1 MNWIDWA
8 IVGLYVAS
16 AIGIGAWFTRKASQ
30 GTADFFVAGR
40 SLGWFVAGTS
50 IVATT
55 FAADTPVFVSAM
67 SRTDGISANWFWW
80 SVLIGQVATATI
92 FARLWRRSEVITDV
106 EFVQFRYGPGPIT
119 KILRI
124 FKSFFQ
130 GIFVNCVVMAAVTIA
145 MVKITTVLLDLDPN
159 KLYDLGIIE
168 LDATWLVLLVLGFVG
183 LLYSAMS
190 GLYGVVYTDI
200 VQFSLA
206 MIGSIGL
213 AVIAYI
219 DASSG
224 EGMMAKLAASSDFKP
239 ELLEFFPRYDEIS
252 WPLFTFVVYIMV
264 LWWASAPG
272 KGYSVQRLLATKSE
286 RDAKLAFL
294 WYAFLHYV
302 MRPWPWI
309 VVGILSLIYFPEV
322 EDTEHVFPLM
332 IDHFLPTG
340 LKGIMVAAMLAAFM
354 STIDTH
360 LNWGASYL
368 VNDVYEPYIKPH
380 ATPRHYVWIARFTM
394 VFIMAA
400 AIIATTQIPDIL
412 SAFKFIGV
420 FFAGI
425 GTVMIARWFWWR
437 VNARTE
443 LASLIATV
451 LVGTAV
457 LLWIP
462 DTENVIEVGM
472 LFELPLFYLWGGEA
486 YVLQYMGEII
496 EPIDKFGLRVLV
508 MTFGVSAVW
517 IPVAFLTS
525 KQPSKAAIDFHN
537 KMQIGGTG
545 WNAISTVP
553 AELTAGIY
561 EWIIVMALLLCIL
574 LGTGKLL
581 FHEWLV
587 GGILIGCSGILL
599 VPFLAILKRA
609 RTN

>member
-1 MNWIDWA
+1 MATIDWI
-8 IVGLYVAS
+8 IVGLYVLS

-30 GTADFFVAGR
+30 GTGDFFVAGR

-67 SRTDGISANWFWW
+67 SRTDGIASNWFWW
-80 SVLIGQVATATI
+80 SVLIGQGATATI

-106 EFVQFRYGPGPIT
+106 EFVQLRYGAGPIT
-119 KILRI
+119 KLLRI

-145 MVKITTVLLDLDPN
+145 MVKITTVLL
-159 KLYDLGIIE
+159 GIQPE
-168 LDATWLVLLVLGFVG
+168 HTWIVLLVLGLVG

-213 AVIAYI
+213 AVIAYY
-219 DASSG
+219 DASTG
-224 EGMMAKLAASSDFKP
+224 EGLMAKLSASTEFKP
-239 ELLEFFPRYDEIS
+239 ELLQFFPRYDEIS
-252 WPLFTFVVYIMV
+252 WPLFTFIVYVMV

-302 MRPWPWI
+302 LRPWPWI
-309 VVGILSLIYFPEV
+309 VVGLMSMIYFPTL
-322 EDTEHVFPLM
+322 EDPEHAFPLM
-332 IDHFLPTG
+332 IDHFLPAG

-368 VNDVYEPYIKPH
+368 VNDVYEPYIKPQ
-380 ATPRHYVWIARFTM
+380 APPNHYVWIARFVM
-394 VFIMAA
+394 IFIMAA
-400 AIIATTQIPDIL
+400 AIIATTLIPDIL

-437 VNARTE
+437 VNAKTE
-443 LASLIATV
+443 LVSLLATIV
-451 LVGTAV
+451 LGTVV
-457 LLWIP
+457 LI
-462 DTENVIEVGM
+462 
-472 LFELPLFYLWGGEA
+472 F
-486 YVLQYMGEII
+486 LQDPEK
-496 EPIDKFGLRVLV
+496 DLFGLRVLV
-508 MTFGVSAVW
+508 MTLGVPCFW
-517 IPVAFLTS
+517 IPIALITS
-525 KQPSKAAIDFHN
+525 KQPSDAAVAFHN
-537 KMQIGGTG
+537 KMQIGGGG
-545 WNAISTVP
+545 WNAISKVP

-587 GGILIGCSGILL
+587 GATLIVCA
-599 VPFLAILKRA
+599 AILFIPFSLILKQA
-609 RTN
+609 RKHHA

>member
-1 MNWIDWA
+1 MTWIDWT

-67 SRTDGISANWFWW
+67 SRTEGISANWFWW

-106 EFVQFRYGPGPIT
+106 EFVQLRYGPGPIT
-119 KILRI
+119 KLLRI

-130 GIFVNCVVMAAVTIA
+130 GVFVNCVVMAAVTLA
-145 MVKITTVLLDLDPN
+145 MVKITTVLL
-159 KLYDLGIIE
+159 GIQPE
-168 LDATWLVLLVLGFVG
+168 HTWIVLLVLGLVG

-224 EGMMAKLAASSDFKP
+224 EGMLAKLTASTEFKP

-252 WPLFTFVVYIMV
+252 WPLFTFIVYIMV

-309 VVGILSLIYFPEV
+309 VVGILSMIYFPEV

-368 VNDVYEPYIKPH
+368 VNDVYEPYIKPN

-394 VFIMAA
+394 IFIMAL
-400 AIIATTQIPDIL
+400 AIVATTLIPDIL

-437 VNARTE
+437 VNAATE
-443 LASLIATV
+443 LASLVATV
-451 LVGTAV
+451 VLGTFV
-457 LLWIP
+457 LIFLS
-462 DTENVIEVGM
+462 NYEVD
-472 LFELPLFYLWGGEA
+472 GET
-486 YVLQYMGEII
+486 
-496 EPIDKFGLRVLV
+496 IDLFGLRVLI

-517 IPVAFLTS
+517 IPVAFITS

-537 KMQIGGTG
+537 KMQIGGAG

-553 AELTAGIY
+553 AEVTAGIY

-587 GGILIGCSGILL
+587 GGILIGCAGILL
-599 VPFLAILKRA
+599 VPFLAILERA

>member
-1 MNWIDWA
+1 MTWIDWT

-67 SRTDGISANWFWW
+67 SRTEGIASNWFWW

-106 EFVQFRYGPGPIT
+106 EFVQLRYGPGPIT
-119 KILRI
+119 KLLRI

-130 GIFVNCVVMAAVTIA
+130 GVFVNCVVMAAVTLA
-145 MVKITTVLLDLDPN
+145 MVKITTVLL
-159 KLYDLGIIE
+159 GIQPE
-168 LDATWLVLLVLGFVG
+168 HTWIVLLVLGLVG

-224 EGMMAKLAASSDFKP
+224 EGMLAKLTASTEFKP

-252 WPLFTFVVYIMV
+252 WPLFTFIVYIMV

-309 VVGILSLIYFPEV
+309 VVGILSMIYFPEV

-368 VNDVYEPYIKPH
+368 VNDVYEPYIKPN

-394 VFIMAA
+394 VFIMAL
-400 AIIATTQIPDIL
+400 AIVATTLIPDIL

-437 VNARTE
+437 VNAATE
-443 LASLIATV
+443 LASLVATV
-451 LVGTAV
+451 VLGTFV
-457 LLWIP
+457 LIFLS
-462 DTENVIEVGM
+462 NYEVD
-472 LFELPLFYLWGGEA
+472 GET
-486 YVLQYMGEII
+486 
-496 EPIDKFGLRVLV
+496 IDLFGLRVLI

-517 IPVAFLTS
+517 IPVAFITS

-537 KMQIGGTG
+537 KMQIGGSG

-553 AELTAGIY
+553 AEVTAGIY

-574 LGTGKLL
+574 LGT
-581 FHEWLV
+581 
-587 GGILIGCSGILL
+587 
-599 VPFLAILKRA
+599 
-609 RTN
+609 

>member
-1 MNWIDWA
+1 
-8 IVGLYVAS
+8 
-16 AIGIGAWFTRKASQ
+16 
-30 GTADFFVAGR
+30 
-40 SLGWFVAGTS
+40 
-50 IVATT
+50 
-55 FAADTPVFVSAM
+55 M

-106 EFVQFRYGPGPIT
+106 EFVQLRYGPGPIT
-119 KILRI
+119 KLLRI

-130 GIFVNCVVMAAVTIA
+130 GIFVNCVVMAAVTLA
-145 MVKITTVLLDLDPN
+145 MVKITTVLLGIDP
-159 KLYDLGIIE
+159 E
-168 LDATWLVLLVLGFVG
+168 HTWLVLLVLGLVG

-224 EGMMAKLAASSDFKP
+224 EGMMAKLTASTDFKP
-239 ELLEFFPRYDEIS
+239 ELLQFFPRYDEIS
-252 WPLFTFVVYIMV
+252 WPLFTFVVYVMV

-309 VVGILSLIYFPEV
+309 VVGLLSMIYFPTV
-322 EDTEHVFPLM
+322 EDPEHVFPLM

-360 LNWGASYL
+360 LNWGASYI
-368 VNDVYEPYIKPH
+368 VNDVYEPYIKTN
-380 ATPRHYVWIARFTM
+380 ASPRHYVWVARFTM
-394 VFIMAA
+394 IFIMAA
-400 AIIATTQIPDIL
+400 AIVATTLIPDIL

-437 VNARTE
+437 INAQTE
-443 LASLIATV
+443 LISLLATILLGTLV
-451 LVGTAV
+451 L
-457 LLWIP
+457 I
-462 DTENVIEVGM
+462 
-472 LFELPLFYLWGGEA
+472 F
-486 YVLQYMGEII
+486 LQDSEK
-496 EPIDKFGLRVLV
+496 DLFGLRVLV
-508 MTFGVSAVW
+508 MTFGVPCFW
-517 IPVAFLTS
+517 IPIAFITS
-525 KQPSKAAIDFHN
+525 EQPSEAAIAFHN
-537 KMQIGGTG
+537 KMQIGGAG
-545 WNAISTVP
+545 WNAISKIP
-553 AELTAGIY
+553 AELTAGLY

-581 FHEWLV
+581 FHDWLV
-587 GGILIGCSGILL
+587 GGILFGAATILT
-599 VPFLAILKRA
+599 VPFMSILRRA
-609 RTN
+609 RTS

>member
-1 MNWIDWA
+1 
-8 IVGLYVAS
+8 
-16 AIGIGAWFTRKASQ
+16 
-30 GTADFFVAGR
+30 
-40 SLGWFVAGTS
+40 
-50 IVATT
+50 
-55 FAADTPVFVSAM
+55 
-67 SRTDGISANWFWW
+67 
-80 SVLIGQVATATI
+80 
-92 FARLWRRSEVITDV
+92 
-106 EFVQFRYGPGPIT
+106 
-119 KILRI
+119 
-124 FKSFFQ
+124 
-130 GIFVNCVVMAAVTIA
+130 
-145 MVKITTVLLDLDPN
+145 
-159 KLYDLGIIE
+159 
-168 LDATWLVLLVLGFVG
+168 
-183 LLYSAMS
+183 
-190 GLYGVVYTDI
+190 
-200 VQFSLA
+200 
-206 MIGSIGL
+206 
-213 AVIAYI
+213 
-219 DASSG
+219 
-224 EGMMAKLAASSDFKP
+224 
-239 ELLEFFPRYDEIS
+239 
-252 WPLFTFVVYIMV
+252 MV

-272 KGYSVQRLLATKSE
+272 KGYSVQRLLATKTE

-309 VVGILSLIYFPEV
+309 VVGILSMIYFPEV

-368 VNDVYEPYIKPH
+368 VNDVYEPYIKQN

-394 VFIMAA
+394 IFIMAL
-400 AIIATTQIPDIL
+400 AIVATTLIPDIL

-437 VNARTE
+437 VNAATE
-443 LASLIATV
+443 LASLVATV
-451 LVGTAV
+451 VLGTFV
-457 LLWIP
+457 LIFLS
-462 DTENVIEVGM
+462 NYEVD
-472 LFELPLFYLWGGEA
+472 GET
-486 YVLQYMGEII
+486 
-496 EPIDKFGLRVLV
+496 IDLFGLRVLI

-537 KMQIGGTG
+537 KMQIGGAG

-553 AELTAGIY
+553 AEVTAGIY

-587 GGILIGCSGILL
+587 GGILIGCAGILL

>member
-106 EFVQFRYGPGPIT
+106 EFVQLRYGPGPIT

-130 GIFVNCVVMAAVTIA
+130 GIFVNCVVMAAVTLA
-145 MVKITTVLLDLDPN
+145 MVKITTVLLGIDPSQ
-159 KLYDLGIIE
+159 
-168 LDATWLVLLVLGFVG
+168 TWIVLLVLGFVG

-239 ELLEFFPRYDEIS
+239 ELLQFFPRYDEMS
-252 WPLFTFVVYIMV
+252 WPLFTFVVYVMV

-360 LNWGASYL
+360 LNWGASYI

-380 ATPRHYVWIARFTM
+380 ASQRHYVWVARFTM
-394 VFIMAA
+394 IFIMAA
-400 AIIATTQIPDIL
+400 AIVATTLIPDIL

-437 VNARTE
+437 VNATTE
-443 LASLIATV
+443 LTSLVATV
-451 LVGTAV
+451 VLGTFV
-457 LLWIP
+457 LIFLP
-462 DTENVIEVGM
+462 NYEVD
-472 LFELPLFYLWGGEA
+472 GET
-486 YVLQYMGEII
+486 VDL
-496 EPIDKFGLRVLV
+496 FGLRVLI
-508 MTFGVSAVW
+508 MTFGVAAVW
-517 IPVAFLTS
+517 IPIAMTSSTVPSEAAVAFH
-525 KQPSKAAIDFHN
+525 K
-537 KMQIGGTG
+537 KMQIGGAG
-545 WNAISTVP
+545 WNAITKVP
-553 AELTAGIY
+553 AELKTGLF
-561 EWIIVMALLLCIL
+561 EWVVVMALLLCIL

-587 GGILIGCSGILL
+587 GGILIGFAAILL
-599 VPFLAILKRA
+599 VPFKSILKRA
-609 RTN
+609 RTS

>member
-1 MNWIDWA
+1 MTWIDWT
-8 IVGLYVAS
+8 IVGLYVVS
-16 AIGIGAWFTRKASQ
+16 AIAIGAWFTRRASK
-30 GTADFFVAGR
+30 GTTDFFVAGR

-67 SRTDGISANWFWW
+67 SRDEGIASNWFWW

-92 FARLWRRSEVITDV
+92 FARLWRRTEVITDV
-106 EFVQFRYGPGPIT
+106 EFVLLRYGKGPIT
-119 KILRI
+119 TTLRI

-130 GIFVNCVVMAAVTIA
+130 GIGVNCVVMAAVTLA

-159 KLYDLGIIE
+159 KLYDFGIIQ
-168 LDATWLVLLVLGFVG
+168 LDATWLVLLVLGSVG

-213 AVIAYI
+213 AVIAYV

-224 EGMMAKLAASSDFKP
+224 EGMMAKLSASTDFKP
-239 ELLEFFPRYDEIS
+239 ELLQFFPRYDEIS
-252 WPLFTFVVYIMV
+252 WPLFTFIVYIMV
-264 LWWASAPG
+264 LWWSSAPG

-309 VVGILSLIYFPEV
+309 VVGILSLIYFPSV

-360 LNWGASYL
+360 LNWGASYI
-368 VNDVYEPYIKPH
+368 VNDVYQPYVNPH
-380 ATPRHYVWIARFTM
+380 ASPRHYVWIARFTM
-394 VFIMAA
+394 IFIMAA
-400 AIIATTQIPDIL
+400 AIVATTLIPDIL

-437 VNARTE
+437 VNAKTE

-451 LVGTAV
+451 VFGTA
-457 LLWIP
+457 LLIWVP
-462 DTENVIEVGM
+462 NTENIIEVGM
-472 LFELPLFYLWGGEA
+472 LFELDLYSKTYIFT
-486 YVLQYMGEII
+486 YMGEII
-496 EPIDKFGLRVLV
+496 EPIDKFGLRVLI
-508 MTFGVSAVW
+508 MTFGVAAIW
-517 IPVAFLTS
+517 IPIAIATS
-525 KQPSKAAIDFHN
+525 KEPSEATIAFHK
-537 KMQIGGTG
+537 KMRIGGRG
-545 WNAISTVP
+545 WNRISRVP
-553 AELTAGIY
+553 AELTTGVY
-561 EWIIVMALLLCIL
+561 EWIVVMALLLCIL
-574 LGTGKLL
+574 IGTGKLL

-587 GGILIGCSGILL
+587 GSILIGCAALLTIPFMKIL
-599 VPFLAILKRA
+599 ARA
-609 RTN
+609 RLH

>member
-1 MNWIDWA
+1 MAWIDWT

-30 GTADFFVAGR
+30 GTSDFFVAGR

-67 SRTDGISANWFWW
+67 SRTDGIAANWFWW

-106 EFVQFRYGPGPIT
+106 EFVQLRYGSGPIT
-119 KILRI
+119 TVLRI

-130 GIFVNCVVMAAVTIA
+130 GVGINCVIMAAVTLA
-145 MVKITTVLLDLDPN
+145 MVKITTVLLGIDPQH
-159 KLYDLGIIE
+159 
-168 LDATWLVLLVLGFVG
+168 TWIVLLVLGLVG

-206 MIGSIGL
+206 MVGSIGL
-213 AVIAYI
+213 AIIAYI

-224 EGMMAKLAASSDFKP
+224 DGLMSKLTTATEFKP
-239 ELLEFFPRYDEIS
+239 ELLQFFPRYDEIS
-252 WPLFTFVVYIMV
+252 WPLFTFIVYIMV

-309 VVGILSLIYFPEV
+309 VVGILSLIYFPTV
-322 EDTEHVFPLM
+322 DDPEHVFPLM

-368 VNDVYEPYIKPH
+368 VNDVYQPYMVKN
-380 ATPRHYVWIARFTM
+380 ATPNHYVWIARFVM
-394 VFIMAA
+394 VFIMAG
-400 AIIATTQIPDIL
+400 AIIATTLIPDIL

-437 VNARTE
+437 VNAQTE
-443 LASLIATV
+443 LASLIATI
-451 LVGTAV
+451 LIGTAV
-457 LLWIP
+457 LIWIP
-462 DTENVIEVGM
+462 DNNVIEVGM
-472 LFELPLFYLWGGEA
+472 LFELPVFSKTII
-486 YVLQYMGEII
+486 VCYMEEII
-496 EPIDKFGLRVLV
+496 EPIDRFGLRVLV
-508 MTFGVSAVW
+508 MTFGVAAIW
-517 IPVAFLTS
+517 IPIAFLTS
-525 KQPSKAAIDFHN
+525 KTPGKAAIAFHN
-537 KMQIGGTG
+537 KMQIGGIG
-545 WNAISTVP
+545 WNKISPVHS
-553 AELTAGIY
+553 ALKVGLY
-561 EWIIVMALLLCIL
+561 EWVLVMSLLLCIL

-587 GGILIGCSGILL
+587 GGILMSVAALL
-599 VPFLAILKRA
+599 VIPFMKLLKRA
-609 RTN
+609 RQS

>member
-1 MNWIDWA
+1 MATIDWI
-8 IVGLYVAS
+8 IVGLYVLS

-30 GTADFFVAGR
+30 GTSDFFVAGR

-67 SRTDGISANWFWW
+67 SRNEGIASNWFWW

-106 EFVQFRYGPGPIT
+106 EFVQLRYGKGPIT
-119 KILRI
+119 TLLRI

-130 GIFVNCVVMAAVTIA
+130 GIFVNCVVMAAVTLA
-145 MVKITTVLLDLDPN
+145 MVKITTVLLGIDPSH
-159 KLYDLGIIE
+159 
-168 LDATWLVLLVLGFVG
+168 TWLVLLVLALVG

-200 VQFSLA
+200 VQFGLA

-213 AVIAYI
+213 AIFAYT

-224 EGMMAKLAASSDFKP
+224 EGIMAKLADAPNFKP
-239 ELLEFFPRYDEIS
+239 ELLQFFPRYDEIS
-252 WPLFTFVVYIMV
+252 WPLFTFVVYVMV
-264 LWWASAPG
+264 LWWSSAPG

-302 MRPWPWI
+302 LRPWPWI
-309 VVGILSLIYFPEV
+309 IVGILSLIYFPEV

-332 IDHFLPTG
+332 IDHFLPVG

-360 LNWGASYL
+360 LNWGASYI
-368 VNDVYEPYIKPH
+368 VNDVYEPYINRKASPI
-380 ATPRHYVWIARFTM
+380 HYVWVARFTM
-394 VFIMAA
+394 IFIMAT
-400 AIIATTQIPDIL
+400 AIVATTLIPDIL

-437 VNARTE
+437 VNAATE

-451 LVGTAV
+451 VLGTLV
-457 LLWIP
+457 LLFVQDP
-462 DTENVIEVGM
+462 EQD
-472 LFELPLFYLWGGEA
+472 L
-486 YVLQYMGEII
+486 
-496 EPIDKFGLRVLV
+496 FGLHVLI
-508 MTFGVSAVW
+508 MTFGVAAIW
-517 IPVAFLTS
+517 IPVALIS
-525 KQPSKAAIDFHN
+525 KKTPSQADILFHG
-537 KMQIGGTG
+537 KMQIGGVG
-545 WNAISTVP
+545 WNAISKVP

-561 EWIIVMALLLCIL
+561 EWMIVMALLLCIL

-587 GGILIGCSGILL
+587 GSVLIGCATVLL
-599 VPFLAILKRA
+599 IPFASILKQARRA
-609 RTN
+609 HT

>member
-1 MNWIDWA
+1 MAWIDWT
-8 IVGLYVAS
+8 IVGLYIAS

-30 GTADFFVAGR
+30 GTSDFFVAGR

-67 SRTDGISANWFWW
+67 SRTDGIAANWFWW

-106 EFVQFRYGPGPIT
+106 EFVQLRYGSGPIT
-119 KILRI
+119 TVLRI

-130 GIFVNCVVMAAVTIA
+130 GVGINCVIMAAVTLA
-145 MVKITTVLLDLDPN
+145 MVKITTVLLGIDPQH
-159 KLYDLGIIE
+159 
-168 LDATWLVLLVLGFVG
+168 TWIVLLVLGLVG

-206 MIGSIGL
+206 MVGSIGL
-213 AVIAYI
+213 AIIAYI

-224 EGMMAKLAASSDFKP
+224 DGLMSKLTTATEFKP
-239 ELLEFFPRYDEIS
+239 ELLQFFPRYDEIS
-252 WPLFTFVVYIMV
+252 WPLFTFIVYIMV

-309 VVGILSLIYFPEV
+309 VVGILSLIYFPTV
-322 EDTEHVFPLM
+322 DDPEHVFPLM

-368 VNDVYEPYIKPH
+368 VNDVYQPYMVKN
-380 ATPRHYVWIARFTM
+380 ATQNHYVWIARFVM
-394 VFIMAA
+394 VFIMAG
-400 AIIATTQIPDIL
+400 AIIATTLIPDIL

-425 GTVMIARWFWWR
+425 GPVMIARWFWWR
-437 VNARTE
+437 VNAQTE

-451 LVGTAV
+451 LVGTLV
-457 LLWIP
+457 LVFVPNLEI
-462 DTENVIEVGM
+462 DGEV
-472 LFELPLFYLWGGEA
+472 
-486 YVLQYMGEII
+486 V
-496 EPIDKFGLRVLV
+496 DRFGLRILIT
-508 MTFGVSAVW
+508 TFGVAAIW
-517 IPVAFLTS
+517 IPVALFSSTE
-525 KQPSKAAIDFHN
+525 PSKAAIAFHH
-537 KMQIGGTG
+537 KMQIGGIG
-545 WNAISTVP
+545 WNKISTVHS
-553 AELTAGIY
+553 ALKVGLY
-561 EWIIVMALLLCIL
+561 EWVLVMSLLLCIL

-587 GGILIGCSGILL
+587 GGILMSVAALL
-599 VPFLAILKRA
+599 VIPFMKLLKRA
-609 RTN
+609 RQS

>member
-67 SRTDGISANWFWW
+67 SRTEGISANWFWW

-106 EFVQFRYGPGPIT
+106 EFVQLRYGPGPIT
-119 KILRI
+119 IILRI

-130 GIFVNCVVMAAVTIA
+130 GIFVNCVVMAAVTLA
-145 MVKITTVLLDLDPN
+145 MVKITTVLLGIDPSH
-159 KLYDLGIIE
+159 
-168 LDATWLVLLVLGFVG
+168 TWIVLLVLGLVG

-239 ELLEFFPRYDEIS
+239 ELLEFFPRYDEMS
-252 WPLFTFVVYIMV
+252 WPLFTFVVYVMV

-309 VVGILSLIYFPEV
+309 VVGILSMIYFPEV

-360 LNWGASYL
+360 LNWGASYI

-380 ATPRHYVWIARFTM
+380 ASQRHYVWVARFTM
-394 VFIMAA
+394 IFIMAA
-400 AIIATTQIPDIL
+400 AIVATTLIPDIL

-437 VNARTE
+437 VNATTE
-443 LASLIATV
+443 LASLVATV
-451 LVGTAV
+451 ILGTSV
-457 LLWIP
+457 LIFLP
-462 DTENVIEVGM
+462 NYEVD
-472 LFELPLFYLWGGEA
+472 GET
-486 YVLQYMGEII
+486 
-496 EPIDKFGLRVLV
+496 IDLFGLRVLI
-508 MTFGVSAVW
+508 MTFGVAAVW
-517 IPVAFLTS
+517 IPIALISSTVPNEAAVAFH
-525 KQPSKAAIDFHN
+525 K
-537 KMQIGGTG
+537 KMQIGGAG
-545 WNAISTVP
+545 WNTITKVP
-553 AELTAGIY
+553 AELKTGLF
-561 EWIIVMALLLCIL
+561 EWIVVMALLLCIL

-587 GGILIGCSGILL
+587 GGILIGFAAILL
-599 VPFLAILKRA
+599 IPFMGILKRA
-609 RTN
+609 KSS

>member
-1 MNWIDWA
+1 MTWIDWT
-8 IVGLYVAS
+8 IVGLYVVS
-16 AIGIGAWFTRKASQ
+16 AIAIGAWFTRRASK
-30 GTADFFVAGR
+30 GTSDFFVAGR

-67 SRTDGISANWFWW
+67 SRNEGISSNWFWW

-92 FARLWRRSEVITDV
+92 FARLWRRTEVITDV
-106 EFVQFRYGPGPIT
+106 EFVQLRYGPGPIT
-119 KILRI
+119 TVLRI

-130 GIFVNCVVMAAVTIA
+130 GIGVNCVVMAAVTLA
-145 MVKITTVLLDLDPN
+145 MVKITTVLLGIDP
-159 KLYDLGIIE
+159 E
-168 LDATWLVLLVLGFVG
+168 HTWIVLLVLGLVG

-200 VQFSLA
+200 IQFSLA

-224 EGMMAKLAASSDFKP
+224 EGMMAKLTAATDFKP
-239 ELLEFFPRYDEIS
+239 ELLQFFPRYDEIS
-252 WPLFTFVVYIMV
+252 WPLFTFIVYIMV

-360 LNWGASYL
+360 LNWGASYI
-368 VNDVYEPYIKPH
+368 VNDVYEPYVNPN
-380 ATPRHYVWIARFTM
+380 ASPRHYVWIARFTM
-394 VFIMAA
+394 IFIMAF
-400 AIIATTQIPDIL
+400 AIYATTQIPDIL

-437 VNARTE
+437 VNAQTE
-443 LASLIATV
+443 LASLIATIF
-451 LVGTAV
+451 VGAAV
-457 LLWIP
+457 LIWIP
-462 DTENVIEVGM
+462 DTKNVIEVGM
-472 LFELPLFYLWGGEA
+472 LFELQFFSKT
-486 YVLQYMGEII
+486 YVLQYIGEII
-496 EPIDKFGLRVLV
+496 EPIDKFGLRILV
-508 MTFGVSAVW
+508 MTFGVAAIW
-517 IPVAFLTS
+517 IPVAIATS
-525 KQPSKAAIDFHN
+525 KKPSVAAIAFHE
-537 KMQIGGTG
+537 KMRIGGKG
-545 WNAISTVP
+545 WNKISKVS
-553 AELTAGIY
+553 AELSTGIY
-561 EWIIVMALLLCIL
+561 EWIFVMALLLCIL
-574 LGTGKLL
+574 IGTGKLL

-587 GGILIGCSGILL
+587 GGILIGCAGILTI
-599 VPFLAILKRA
+599 PFLSILKRA
-609 RTN
+609 RMH

>member
-1 MNWIDWA
+1 MAPIDWI
-8 IVGLYVAS
+8 IVGLYIAS

-30 GTADFFVAGR
+30 GTSDFFVADR

-67 SRTDGISANWFWW
+67 SRTDGIAANWFWW

-106 EFVQFRYGPGPIT
+106 EFVQLRYGPGPIT
-119 KILRI
+119 TLLRI

-130 GIFVNCVVMAAVTIA
+130 GIGINCVIMAAVTLA
-145 MVKITTVLLDLDPN
+145 MVKITTVLL
-159 KLYDLGIIE
+159 GINPE
-168 LDATWLVLLVLGFVG
+168 HTWIVLLVLGLVG

-224 EGMMAKLAASSDFKP
+224 DGLMAKLTNATEFNP
-239 ELLEFFPRYDEIS
+239 ELLQFFPRYDEIS
-252 WPLFTFVVYIMV
+252 WPLFTFIVYIMV

-309 VVGILSLIYFPEV
+309 VVGILSLIYFPAV
-322 EDTEHVFPLM
+322 EDPEYVFPLM

-368 VNDVYEPYIKPH
+368 VNDVYQPYMVKN
-380 ATPRHYVWIARFTM
+380 ATPNHYVWIARCVM
-394 VFIMAA
+394 VFIMAG
-400 AIIATTQIPDIL
+400 AIIATTLIPDIL

-425 GTVMIARWFWWR
+425 GTVMIVRWFWWR
-437 VNARTE
+437 VNAKTE
-443 LASLIATV
+443 LVSLVATI
-451 LVGTAV
+451 LAGAAV
-457 LLWIP
+457 LYWIP
-462 DTENVIEVGM
+462 DNNVIEVGM
-472 LFELPLFYLWGGEA
+472 LFELPVFSKTII
-486 YVLQYMGEII
+486 VRYMGEII
-496 EPIDKFGLRVLV
+496 EPVDRFGLRILV
-508 MTFGVSAVW
+508 MTFGVAAIW

-525 KQPSKAAIDFHN
+525 KTPSKTAIAFHN
-537 KMQIGGTG
+537 KMQIGGVG
-545 WNAISTVP
+545 WNKVSPVSSALKV
-553 AELTAGIY
+553 GIY
-561 EWIIVMALLLCIL
+561 EWVLVMALLLCIL
-574 LGTGKLL
+574 IGTGKLL
-581 FHEWLV
+581 FHEWLF
-587 GGILIGCSGILL
+587 GGILIGCAAILA
-599 VPFLAILKRA
+599 VPFMALLKRA
-609 RTN
+609 RAT

>member
-1 MNWIDWA
+1 MTWIDWT

-16 AIGIGAWFTRKASQ
+16 AIGIGAWFTKRASK

-106 EFVQFRYGPGPIT
+106 EFVQLRYGPGPIT
-119 KILRI
+119 KLLRI

-130 GIFVNCVVMAAVTIA
+130 GIFVNCVVMAAVTLA

-168 LDATWLVLLVLGFVG
+168 LDATSLVLLVLGFVG

-239 ELLEFFPRYDEIS
+239 ELLEFFPRYHEMS

-360 LNWGASYL
+360 LNWGASYI
-368 VNDVYEPYIKPH
+368 VNDVYEPYIKPN
-380 ATPRHYVWIARFTM
+380 ASPRHYVWVARFTM
-394 VFIMAA
+394 IFIMAA
-400 AIIATTQIPDIL
+400 AIFATTRIPDIL

-437 VNARTE
+437 VNAQTE
-443 LASLIATV
+443 LVSLLATILLGTLV
-451 LVGTAV
+451 LV
-457 LLWIP
+457 
-462 DTENVIEVGM
+462 
-472 LFELPLFYLWGGEA
+472 F
-486 YVLQYMGEII
+486 LQDSEK
-496 EPIDKFGLRVLV
+496 DLFGLRVLV
-508 MTFGVSAVW
+508 MTFGVPCFW
-517 IPVAFLTS
+517 IPIAFITSSIPSEAAVA
-525 KQPSKAAIDFHN
+525 FHN
-537 KMQIGGTG
+537 KMQIGGSG
-545 WNAISTVP
+545 WNAVSKIP
-553 AELTAGIY
+553 AELTAGLY

-587 GGILIGCSGILL
+587 GGILIAAATILFI
-599 VPFLAILKRA
+599 PFISILKRA
-609 RTN
+609 RTS

>member
-1 MNWIDWA
+1 MTWIDWT

-16 AIGIGAWFTRKASQ
+16 ALGIGAWFTRKASQ
-30 GTADFFVAGR
+30 GTSDFFVAGR

-67 SRTDGISANWFWW
+67 SRTEGIASNWFWW
-80 SVLIGQVATATI
+80 SVLIGQVATATV

-106 EFVQFRYGPGPIT
+106 EFVQFRYGAGPVT
-119 KILRI
+119 TMLRI

-130 GIFVNCVVMAAVTIA
+130 GIGINCVIMAAVTLA
-145 MVKITTVLLDLDPN
+145 MVKITTVLLGIDPS
-159 KLYDLGIIE
+159 D
-168 LDATWLVLLVLGFVG
+168 TWIVLLVLGFVG

-213 AVIAYI
+213 AVIAYV

-224 EGMMAKLAASSDFKP
+224 EGLMAKLTAATEFKP
-239 ELLEFFPRYDEIS
+239 ELLQFFPRYDEIS
-252 WPLFTFVVYIMV
+252 WPLFTFIVYIMV

-272 KGYSVQRLLATKSE
+272 KGYSVQRLLATKTE
-286 RDAKLAFL
+286 RDAKLGFL

-302 MRPWPWI
+302 LRPWPWI
-309 VVGILSLIYFPEV
+309 IVGVLSLIYFPTV
-322 EDTEHVFPLM
+322 EDKEHVFPLM
-332 IDHFLPTG
+332 IDHFLPIG

-368 VNDVYEPYIKPH
+368 VNDVYQPYLVTNASPH
-380 ATPRHYVWIARFTM
+380 HYVWVARFVM
-394 VFIMAA
+394 VFIMAGA
-400 AIIATTQIPDIL
+400 VIATTLIPDIL

-425 GTVMIARWFWWR
+425 GTVMICRWFWWR
-437 VNARTE
+437 VNAETE
-443 LASLIATV
+443 LASLVATI
-451 LVGTAV
+451 LIGTAV
-457 LLWIP
+457 LIFIP
-462 DTENVIEVGM
+462 NIEVA
-472 LFELPLFYLWGGEA
+472 GET
-486 YVLQYMGEII
+486 V
-496 EPIDKFGLRVLV
+496 DRFGLRILV
-508 MTFGVSAVW
+508 TTFGVAAVW

-525 KQPSKAAIDFHN
+525 KTPSNAAIAFHS
-537 KMQIGGTG
+537 KMQIGGYG
-545 WNAISTVP
+545 WNTLSKVP
-553 AELTAGIY
+553 SELSIGIY
-561 EWIIVMALLLCIL
+561 EWILVMALLLCIL

-587 GGILIGCSGILL
+587 GGVLIVCAALL
-599 VPFLAILKRA
+599 FVPFYLMITKLKGERK
-609 RTN
+609 

>member
-1 MNWIDWA
+1 MTWIDWT
-8 IVGLYVAS
+8 IVGLYVVS

-30 GTADFFVAGR
+30 GTSDFFVAGR

-67 SRTDGISANWFWW
+67 SRTDGIASNWFWW

-106 EFVQFRYGPGPIT
+106 EFVQLRYGPGPIT
-119 KILRI
+119 KLLRI

-130 GIFVNCVVMAAVTIA
+130 GIFINCVVMAAVTLA
-145 MVKITTVLLDLDPN
+145 MVKITTTL
-159 KLYDLGIIE
+159 LGIAPE
-168 LDATWLVLLVLGFVG
+168 HTWIVLLVLALVG

-200 VQFSLA
+200 VQFGLA

-213 AVIAYI
+213 AVIAYY
-219 DASSG
+219 DASKG
-224 EGMMAKLAASSDFKP
+224 EGMMAKLSEATNFNP
-239 ELLEFFPRYDEIS
+239 ELLQFFPRYDEIS
-252 WPLFTFVVYIMV
+252 WPLFTFVVYVMV

-272 KGYSVQRLLATKSE
+272 KGYSVQRLLATKNE

-309 VVGILSLIYFPEV
+309 VVGILSLIYFPAVDDAE
-322 EDTEHVFPLM
+322 TVFPLM
-332 IDHFLPTG
+332 IDKFLPSG

-368 VNDVYEPYIKPH
+368 VNDVYEPYINPN
-380 ATPRHYVWIARFTM
+380 ASPNHYVWVARFVM
-394 VFIMAA
+394 IFIMAA
-400 AIIATTQIPDIL
+400 AIVATTLIPDIL

-443 LASLIATV
+443 LASLIATIA
-451 LVGTAV
+451 LGAAV
-457 LLWIP
+457 LFFVQDPVKDL
-462 DTENVIEVGM
+462 
-472 LFELPLFYLWGGEA
+472 
-486 YVLQYMGEII
+486 
-496 EPIDKFGLRVLV
+496 FGLRVLI
-508 MTFGVSAVW
+508 MTFGVAAVW
-517 IPVAFLTS
+517 IPFAFITS
-525 KQPSKAAIDFHN
+525 SEPTDATIAFHE
-537 KMQIGGTG
+537 KMQIGGAG
-545 WNAISTVP
+545 WNQISRIP
-553 AELTAGIY
+553 AELTAGLY
-561 EWIIVMALLLCIL
+561 EWILVMALLLCIL

-581 FHEWLV
+581 FHEWIV
-587 GGILIGCSGILL
+587 GGILISCAIILL
-599 VPFLAILKRA
+599 IPFSKILKRA
-609 RTN
+609 RIHHA

>member
-1 MNWIDWA
+1 MATIDWI
-8 IVGLYVAS
+8 IVGLYIAS

-30 GTADFFVAGR
+30 GTSDFFVAGR

-67 SRTDGISANWFWW
+67 SRTDGISSNWFWW

-106 EFVQFRYGPGPIT
+106 EFVQLRYGEGPIT
-119 KILRI
+119 KLLRI

-130 GIFVNCVVMAAVTIA
+130 GIFVNCVVMAAVTLA
-145 MVKITTVLLDLDPN
+145 MVKITTTL
-159 KLYDLGIIE
+159 LGIDDE
-168 LDATWLVLLVLGFVG
+168 HTWIVLLVLGLVG

-213 AVIAYI
+213 AVLAYH
-219 DASSG
+219 DASKG
-224 EGMMAKLAASSDFKP
+224 EGLMAKLTTATEFNPD
-239 ELLEFFPRYDEIS
+239 LLQFFPRYDELS
-252 WPLFTFVVYIMV
+252 WPLFTFVVYVMV

-272 KGYSVQRLLATKSE
+272 KGYAVQRLLATRSE

-302 MRPWPWI
+302 LRPWPWI
-309 VVGILSLIYFPEV
+309 VVGILSLIYFPSV
-322 EDTEHVFPLM
+322 EDPETVFPLM
-332 IDHFLPTG
+332 IDKFLPSG

-368 VNDVYEPYIKPH
+368 VNDVYEPYIKPT
-380 ATPRHYVWIARFTM
+380 ASPNHYVWAARFVM
-394 VFIMAA
+394 IFIMAA
-400 AIIATTQIPDIL
+400 AIVATTLIPDIL

-420 FFAGI
+420 FFSGI

-443 LASLIATV
+443 LVSLLATV
-451 LVGTAV
+451 VIGTLT
-457 LLWIP
+457 LLFLQDP
-462 DTENVIEVGM
+462 DKD
-472 LFELPLFYLWGGEA
+472 L
-486 YVLQYMGEII
+486 
-496 EPIDKFGLRVLV
+496 FGLRILV
-508 MTFGVSAVW
+508 VTFAVPCIW
-517 IPVAFLTS
+517 IPVAFITS
-525 KQPSKAAIDFHN
+525 KKPSDAAIAFHN
-537 KMQIGGTG
+537 KMQIGGGG
-545 WNAISTVP
+545 WNAVSRIP
-553 AELTAGIY
+553 AELTAGLY
-561 EWIIVMALLLCIL
+561 EWVIVMALLLCIL

-581 FHEWLV
+581 FHEWIS
-587 GGILIGCSGILL
+587 GGILILCSMILL
-599 VPFLAILKRA
+599 IPFSSILTRA
-609 RTN
+609 RSHHA

>member
-1 MNWIDWA
+1 MAWIDWT

-30 GTADFFVAGR
+30 GTSDFFVAGR

-67 SRTDGISANWFWW
+67 SRTDGIAANWFWW

-106 EFVQFRYGPGPIT
+106 EFVQLRYGSGPIT
-119 KILRI
+119 TVLRI

-130 GIFVNCVVMAAVTIA
+130 GVGINCVIMAAVTLA
-145 MVKITTVLLDLDPN
+145 MVKITTVLLGIDPQH
-159 KLYDLGIIE
+159 
-168 LDATWLVLLVLGFVG
+168 TWIVLLVLGLVG

-206 MIGSIGL
+206 MVGSIGL
-213 AVIAYI
+213 AIIAYI

-224 EGMMAKLAASSDFKP
+224 DGLMSKLTTATEFKP
-239 ELLEFFPRYDEIS
+239 ELLQFFPRYDEIS
-252 WPLFTFVVYIMV
+252 WPLFTFIVYIMV

-309 VVGILSLIYFPEV
+309 VVGILSLIYFPTVDDPEN
-322 EDTEHVFPLM
+322 VFPLM

-368 VNDVYEPYIKPH
+368 VNDVYQPYMVKN
-380 ATPRHYVWIARFTM
+380 ATQNHYVWIARFVM
-394 VFIMAA
+394 VFIMAG
-400 AIIATTQIPDIL
+400 AIIATTLIPDIL

-437 VNARTE
+437 VNAQTE

-451 LVGTAV
+451 LVGTLV
-457 LLWIP
+457 LVFVPNLEI
-462 DTENVIEVGM
+462 D
-472 LFELPLFYLWGGEA
+472 GEA
-486 YVLQYMGEII
+486 V
-496 EPIDKFGLRVLV
+496 DRFGLRILIT
-508 MTFGVSAVW
+508 TFGVAAIW
-517 IPVAFLTS
+517 IPVALLSSTE
-525 KQPSKAAIDFHN
+525 PSSAAIAFHN
-537 KMQIGGTG
+537 KMQIGGIG
-545 WNAISTVP
+545 WNKISPVHS
-553 AELTAGIY
+553 ELKVGLY
-561 EWIIVMALLLCIL
+561 EWVLVMSLLLCIL

-587 GGILIGCSGILL
+587 GGILMSVAALL
-599 VPFLAILKRA
+599 VVPFMKLLKRA
-609 RTN
+609 RQS

>member
-1 MNWIDWA
+1 MTWIDWS
-8 IVGLYVAS
+8 IVSLYVVF

-30 GTADFFVAGR
+30 GTSDFFVAGR
-40 SLGWFVAGTS
+40 SLGWFIAGTS

-67 SRTDGISANWFWW
+67 SRNEGIASNWFWW

-106 EFVQFRYGPGPIT
+106 EFVQLRYGPGPIT

-130 GIFVNCVVMAAVTIA
+130 GIFVNCVVMAAVTLA
-145 MVKITTVLLDLDPN
+145 MVKITTVLLGIDPQH
-159 KLYDLGIIE
+159 
-168 LDATWLVLLVLGFVG
+168 TWIVLLVLGLVG

-200 VQFSLA
+200 VQFLLA

-219 DASSG
+219 DASKG
-224 EGMMAKLAASSDFKP
+224 DGMMAKLSASADFSP
-239 ELLEFFPRYDEIS
+239 ELLQFFPRYDEIS
-252 WPLFTFVVYIMV
+252 WPLFTFIVYIMV

-272 KGYSVQRLLATKSE
+272 KGYSVQRLLATKTE

-309 VVGILSLIYFPEV
+309 VVGILSMIYFPEV

-360 LNWGASYL
+360 LNWGASYI
-368 VNDVYEPYIKPH
+368 VNDVYEPYIKPN
-380 ATPRHYVWIARFTM
+380 ASPRHYVWVARFTM
-394 VFIMAA
+394 IFIMALA
-400 AIIATTQIPDIL
+400 VVATTLIPDIL

-437 VNARTE
+437 VNAQVE
-443 LASLIATV
+443 LVALISTIV
-451 LVGTAV
+451 LGAAV
-457 LLWIP
+457 LLFLS
-462 DTENVIEVGM
+462 DHEVN
-472 LFELPLFYLWGGEA
+472 GET
-486 YVLQYMGEII
+486 
-496 EPIDKFGLRVLV
+496 IDLFGLRVLV
-508 MTFGVSAVW
+508 MTFGVAAAW
-517 IPVAFLTS
+517 IPVAIITS
-525 KQPSKAAIDFHN
+525 KEPNSAAIAFHN
-537 KMQIGGTG
+537 KMQIGGAG
-545 WNAISTVP
+545 WNRISQLK
-553 AELTAGIY
+553 AELGTGLY
-561 EWIIVMALLLCIL
+561 EWVLVMALLLCIL

-587 GGILIGCSGILL
+587 GGILIGVAAVLC
-599 VPFLAILKRA
+599 VPFASLLKRA
-609 RTN
+609 RATRV

>member
-1 MNWIDWA
+1 MTWIDWT

-16 AIGIGAWFTRKASQ
+16 AIGFGAWFTRKASQ
-30 GTADFFVAGR
+30 GTSDFFVAGR

-67 SRTDGISANWFWW
+67 SRTEGIAANWFWW

-92 FARLWRRSEVITDV
+92 FATLWRRSEVITDV
-106 EFVQFRYGPGPIT
+106 EFVQLRYGTGPIT
-119 KILRI
+119 KLLRI
-124 FKSFFQ
+124 FKSIFQ
-130 GIFVNCVVMAAVTIA
+130 GVFVNCVVMAAVTLA
-145 MVKITTVLLDLDPN
+145 MVKITMVLLGIDP
-159 KLYDLGIIE
+159 E
-168 LDATWLVLLVLGFVG
+168 QTWIVLLVLGFVG

-224 EGMMAKLAASSDFKP
+224 DGLMAKLTVATEFKP
-239 ELLEFFPRYDEIS
+239 ELLQFFPRYDEIS

-309 VVGILSLIYFPEV
+309 VVGILSLIYFPSV
-322 EDTEHVFPLM
+322 EDSEHVFPLM

-368 VNDVYEPYIKPH
+368 VNDVYEPYIVPI
-380 ATPRHYVWIARFTM
+380 ASPRHYVWIARLAM
-394 VFIMAA
+394 IFIMAA
-400 AIIATTQIPDIL
+400 AIIATTLIPDIL

-437 VNARTE
+437 VNALTE
-443 LASLIATV
+443 LASLIATI
-451 LVGTAV
+451 LIGTAV
-457 LLWIP
+457 LIFIP
-462 DTENVIEVGM
+462 NIE
-472 LFELPLFYLWGGEA
+472 
-486 YVLQYMGEII
+486 
-496 EPIDKFGLRVLV
+496 IDGVTIDRFGLRILV
-508 MTFGVSAVW
+508 MTFGVAAIW
-517 IPVAFLTS
+517 IPIAFLTS
-525 KQPSKAAIDFHN
+525 HSPSQAAISFHQ
-537 KMQIGGTG
+537 KMHIGGMG
-545 WNAISTVP
+545 WNKISKVP
-553 AELTAGIY
+553 AELRTGLY
-561 EWIIVMALLLCIL
+561 EWVLVMALLLCIL
-574 LGTGKLL
+574 IGSGKLL

-587 GGILIGCSGILL
+587 GGILIGMAAILV
-599 VPFLAILKRA
+599 VPFWFILKRA
-609 RTN
+609 RKIGSHLYKAS

>member
-1 MNWIDWA
+1 MTWIDWT

-16 AIGIGAWFTRKASQ
+16 AIGIGAWFTRKASR
-30 GTADFFVAGR
+30 GTSDFFVAGR

-67 SRTDGISANWFWW
+67 SRNEGIASNWFWW

-106 EFVQFRYGPGPIT
+106 EFVLLRYGPGPIT
-119 KILRI
+119 KLLRI

-145 MVKITTVLLDLDPN
+145 MVKITTVLLGIDP
-159 KLYDLGIIE
+159 E
-168 LDATWLVLLVLGFVG
+168 HTWIVLLVLGFVG

-200 VQFSLA
+200 VQFGLA

-213 AVIAYI
+213 AIIAYI

-224 EGMMAKLAASSDFKP
+224 EGMMAKLSASTDFKP
-239 ELLEFFPRYDEIS
+239 ELLQFFPRYHEIS
-252 WPLFTFVVYIMV
+252 WPLFTFVVYVMV

-272 KGYSVQRLLATKSE
+272 KGYSVQRLLATKTE

-309 VVGILSLIYFPEV
+309 VVGILSLIYFPSV

-360 LNWGASYL
+360 LNWGASYI
-368 VNDVYEPYIKPH
+368 VNDVYEPYINPN
-380 ATPRHYVWIARFTM
+380 ATPNHYVWIARITM

-400 AIIATTQIPDIL
+400 AIVATTLIPDIL

-437 VNARTE
+437 VNAHTE
-443 LASLIATV
+443 LASLIATIILGSIV
-451 LVGTAV
+451 LVY
-457 LLWIP
+457 IP
-462 DTENVIEVGM
+462 NLEID
-472 LFELPLFYLWGGEA
+472 GET
-486 YVLQYMGEII
+486 V
-496 EPIDKFGLRVLV
+496 DRFGLRVLI
-508 MTFGVSAVW
+508 MTFGVAAIW
-517 IPVAFLTS
+517 IPVAIATS
-525 KQPSKAAIDFHN
+525 KEPNEAVLAFHEQ
-537 KMQIGGTG
+537 MQIGGAG
-545 WNAISTVP
+545 WNKISRIP
-553 AELTAGIY
+553 AELTTGLY
-561 EWIIVMALLLCIL
+561 EWVIVMALLLCIL

-587 GGILIGCSGILL
+587 GSILIGCAMILA
-599 VPFLAILKRA
+599 VPFLFILKRA
-609 RTN
+609 RMH